1 MTLHFAAA
9 RPAYS
14 VFAGRRLTR
23 QVALRAANDNGDHAF
38 GSDAMLRA
46 AIKHFARHGVGAA
59 AHAKALAE
67 EAFFADDRDAYLWWL
82 GVCRALDRRVA
93 AGLTAHGNAAEG

>member
-1 MTLHFAAA
+1 MTIHFAAA

-14 VFAGRRLTR
+14 VLAGCRLTR
-23 QVALRAANDNGDHAF
+23 RVAQRASNDNGDHAF

-46 AIKHFARHGVGAA
+46 AIKHFARHGAGAA

-67 EAFFADDRDAYLWWL
+67 EAFFADNRDNYLWWL
-82 GVCRALDRRVA
+82 GVCRALDRRMA
-93 AGLTAHGNAAEG
+93 AALVGRGSAAEG

>member
-1 MTLHFAAA
+1 MTIHFAAA

-23 QVALRAANDNGDHAF
+23 QVAQHAANDNGDHLF

-46 AIKHFARHGVGAA
+46 AIEHFARHGVGAA

-67 EAFFADDRDAYLWWL
+67 EAFFAGNRDGYLWWL
-82 GVCRALDRRVA
+82 GVCRALDRRLA
-93 AGLTAHGNAAEG
+93 TALTAHGNVAEG